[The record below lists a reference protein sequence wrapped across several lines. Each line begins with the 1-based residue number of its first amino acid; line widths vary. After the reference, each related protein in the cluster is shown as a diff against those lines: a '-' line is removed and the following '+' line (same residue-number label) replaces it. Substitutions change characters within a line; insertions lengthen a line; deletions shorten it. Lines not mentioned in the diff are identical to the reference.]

1 LLELRKIDA
10 QVEVVLEESLVAQL
24 RVRSTL
30 QDKVLKAPQEDL
42 EVGKI
47 RDKLWLGIET
57 PFQIRKDE
65 MVVIGRQMYLL
76 GDQTLKKE
84 VLQEAYES
92 RVVTYPGSTKIYQ
105 DLKEFYWSPNMKKEV
120 AGYVVKYGIYQQV
133 KVEHQKLS
141 GFLQPLLIPE

>member
-30 QDKVLKAPQEDL
+30 RDKVLKAPQEDL

-57 PFQIRKDE
+57 PFQIRKDG

-84 VLQEAYES
+84 VL
-92 RVVTYPGSTKIYQ
+92 
-105 DLKEFYWSPNMKKEV
+105 
-120 AGYVVKYGIYQQV
+120 
-133 KVEHQKLS
+133 
-141 GFLQPLLIPE
+141 